1 MIDGQ
6 LDDAAWQGVPNVDG
20 LIDVQGDRA
29 PERRTVVRLVHHQGT
44 LYVAAMVTSPAGL
57 TEQA

>member
-1 MIDGQ
+1 MST
-6 LDDAAWQGVPNVDG
+6 G

-29 PERRTVVRLVHHQGT
+29 PSRRTVVRLVHHQGT

-57 TEQA
+57 TEQGYEGRDNRRLGPR